1 MKEIFKTFISLIAL
15 LIISSLVYLAW
26 ILHKGEFSSQYL
38 ENFINDRFKS
48 ENFTTSIQN
57 PIIKF
62 DKKKKSIVIDG
73 KNFTIF
79 SIDKKKV
86 SEFENLKVHINIL
99 PLITD
104 RKLVT
109 NKIEMIDGVID
120 LPNVFKKPLNVNNI
134 LLEGN
139 LNPNDKEIYLE
150 NFSSSINKD
159 FYQGSAKLD
168 LKNFEVS
175 GNLNKLERKNIFYGL
190 DLNSNKMNFNINK
203 NDFEIEGNAI
213 IGDTNVFL
221 KGSKN
226 YKNTKKYISKYSI
239 SGNISEKDIEKY
251 FNLKT
256 TPYFSGPIELNATY
270 YIFENNKE
278 KIQTSNS
285 LKEAELNIPAL
296 NLIKNKN
303 IDASADI
310 DFIFLSKELN
320 EIKITNYKSENY
332 ELDGV
337 IKLSKQI
344 KPYKSLDFNIKNN
357 NKKLSIKI
365 LRDKVLNK
373 IILIGDYFDFSKIL
387 KETFFEEQKEDS
399 FLIKLQPVS
408 IDLNAKEILV
418 SEEKSIF
425 NVNSKMRYDN
435 KLFKKVTLEAKLKND
450 KNFNINIKNHN
461 ESRELNIFSDDAGNF
476 LNTFNINKS
485 GKGGEF
491 VLHGNY
497 DDTKESNPLKASVT
511 IREMRLIKAPTL
523 ATILNLASIGIVS
536 ALSGEGILI
545 NKVKSEFLLENGI
558 LNLEKYEA
566 YGPDIGFSNQG
577 KVFLKKEEIDLEGAI
592 IPMVTLNKVIGSIPV
607 LGKILTNERKGIWS
621 FVYTITGDLDEPT
634 VKVNPIKTITPG
646 FIQKFFSVFKTEKK
660 EEEN

>member
-497 DDTKESNPLKASVT
+497 DDTKDSNPLKASVT

>member
-1 MKEIFKTFISLIAL
+1 M
-15 LIISSLVYLAW
+15 
-26 ILHKGEFSSQYL
+26 
-38 ENFINDRFKS
+38 
-48 ENFTTSIQN
+48 
-57 PIIKF
+57 
-62 DKKKKSIVIDG
+62 
-73 KNFTIF
+73 
-79 SIDKKKV
+79 
-86 SEFENLKVHINIL
+86 
-99 PLITD
+99 
-104 RKLVT
+104 
-109 NKIEMIDGVID
+109 
-120 LPNVFKKPLNVNNI
+120 
-134 LLEGN
+134 
-139 LNPNDKEIYLE
+139 
-150 NFSSSINKD
+150 
-159 FYQGSAKLD
+159 
-168 LKNFEVS
+168 
-175 GNLNKLERKNIFYGL
+175 
-190 DLNSNKMNFNINK
+190 
-203 NDFEIEGNAI
+203 
-213 IGDTNVFL
+213 
-221 KGSKN
+221 
-226 YKNTKKYISKYSI
+226 
-239 SGNISEKDIEKY
+239 
-251 FNLKT
+251 
-256 TPYFSGPIELNATY
+256 
-270 YIFENNKE
+270 
-278 KIQTSNS
+278 
-285 LKEAELNIPAL
+285 
-296 NLIKNKN
+296 
-303 IDASADI
+303 
-310 DFIFLSKELN
+310 
-320 EIKITNYKSENY
+320 
-332 ELDGV
+332 
-337 IKLSKQI
+337 
-344 KPYKSLDFNIKNN
+344 
-357 NKKLSIKI
+357 SIKI

-491 VLHGNY
+491 DLHGNY
-497 DDTKESNPLKASVT
+497 DYTKESNPLKASVT